1 MTELQA
7 RPVPRRRRPI
17 PAGHSVARADA
28 ALADVVE
35 RMVTIFGELNVTTI
49 ARVVRQCRR
58 DLEILSGG
66 SHAEELERLAYE
78 RLLRL
83 ASTT

>member
-1 MTELQA
+1 
-7 RPVPRRRRPI
+7 
-17 PAGHSVARADA
+17 
-28 ALADVVE
+28 
-35 RMVTIFGELNVTTI
+35 VTTI